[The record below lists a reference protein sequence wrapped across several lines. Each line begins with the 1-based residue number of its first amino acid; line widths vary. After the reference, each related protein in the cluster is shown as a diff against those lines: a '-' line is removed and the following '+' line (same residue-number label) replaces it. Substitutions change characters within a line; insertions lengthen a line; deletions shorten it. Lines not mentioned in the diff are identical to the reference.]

1 MTQVPPSGRA
11 LPHLDDALESAI
23 ADLLAGT
30 ADHRSSPERAM
41 NGAQDGGAERAR
53 SEANA
58 LVPIAAALHTA
69 PPLDP
74 ARRAALGALLERIA
88 ANPDD
93 DLPPGAPA
101 APPTPAADPTADPTT
116 APHRNGARPAGAA
129 AVVGLLAILA
139 LGGALWRSRGAAGGT
154 DPSAGS
160 TTPPAAAVPGAGP
173 GGAPP
178 SPADAAAAQAATLGA
193 SRPASVAGG
202 TDAGAAA
209 RATSLLGMPS
219 LGYTSAAATAT
230 ALHAARSLAVADAGP
245 NAVSQPGGLPGGA
258 ANIAAP
264 PVEAAPSEVP
274 PAATSQPKRRAT
286 AVQATP
292 VPPTTVP
299 PTTAPAPTIDVSTPA
314 GDPNHPCYALAQ
326 PNVLVARILADD
338 GAPIVDAVVT
348 LFLVG
353 QIDFASFGA
362 TDARGCVAIEQAPGR
377 YDLRAEAAGFDARWY
392 PGAVDRAA
400 ALALEVDGAAARAPV
415 DVRLPRSVA
424 APPSPTATLPAAS
437 FNATPTAA
445 EPTSAASPT
454 APPPAPATAPADA
467 DADADADDLTTI
479 DVATSDVAVRDVTTT
494 DVAAPDLAASDL
506 ATNDVAAPDRAATL
520 AGLPLDR
527 QRQLD
532 GLAEFAQ
539 DGGTVT
545 AVALDDRIVWGVV
558 GPRVLG
564 WPRDAGGG
572 STAPVAWTPV
582 LPEVP
587 EAIALDGD
595 RLVVATPGRDGAPAT
610 VWIFDIAPTGALG
623 HVAAL
628 GACDLTG
635 SGAAEV
641 MALAADD
648 TWIYAL
654 TERGLS
660 IVDAKRAAAPFEIG
674 HAAAGTAPTARAS
687 GSLTLLGDGTHAL
700 LARPSGLQVIDVRAP
715 AAPRVVFQGVPRD
728 VHAVAADGGTVAVAI
743 EAVTGRLAG
752 TGGTLRLTTL
762 DVADPTRPRAL
773 AAVALPGGTHAGG
786 TDAGGTLPDGAGSA
800 AGGSR
805 AVTALAGE
813 QAAVVDGDGRS
824 LWIID
829 LSDPAA
835 PVASGRIALSA
846 APTGAAALAMD
857 ADGTAAVALG
867 AAGIRLLADGLTA
880 PHGVVPPVAQLVLD
894 ADGRVGWGAA
904 GAVGIV
910 AVDLDSRPDAAVPG
924 GWLLGSTAATAPDG
938 SAADVHSV
946 LATANTVYALTR
958 RGGLMAFDGTD
969 PRRPTRLAPSDGRLA
984 AIDGGAL
991 PVQLAADG
999 GRLYVPDAAGTVHV
1013 IDVRRPAD
1021 PREVGQLAG
1030 VGHDDDRLVALAADG
1045 TRLYA
1050 LTTDGRTSRVHALD
1064 VGDAAAPRPLGAAA
1078 ALDQA
1083 YRRIAIWGDRLVLSG
1098 DRVAPGLGAIDRSLD
1113 PATRIEVPG
1122 LAAGA
1127 VGLIEL
1133 PGGGRRALV
1142 ADDAFLTAVDLD
1154 ALADA
1159 HGRISGRSV
1168 RLPLGRRAAGGSTD
1182 VRIVGDHVYVAR
1194 HEAGLFARPHGGG
1207 WLPQAPSAAPPG
1219 SGGPGPLTYRLYLPS
1234 VVKGHPTCVLPGR
1247 VHGVLLVDG
1256 ALASFVDQGPP
1267 SGAGG
1272 ELALARFRPGVASW
1286 LGGLGVGTRP
1296 GTGASIV
1303 LWGEQAN
1310 FVGQG
1315 ADAGALATAFPGRI
1329 VPRPGRRID
1338 LALRSAEQQLGVRAG
1353 TASAEIAG
1361 RVVLVA
1367 TVGWPEDVHTKAV
1380 TDAARLRTAGWR
1392 IEAIALGDD
1401 APIAQLAE
1409 LTGDAT
1415 GVARVAALA
1424 ELPMAMARAGQ
1435 AAWLCAR

>member
-1 MTQVPPSGRA
+1 MTQGPPSGRA
-11 LPHLDDALESAI
+11 WPQLDDALESAI

-30 ADHRSSPERAM
+30 ADHRAPERATK
-41 NGAQDGGAERAR
+41 GAAEGGASRAR
-53 SEANA
+53 SQAHV
-58 LVPIAAALHTA
+58 LVPIAAALQTA

-74 ARRAALGALLERIA
+74 SRRAALGALLERIA
-88 ANPDD
+88 ANPTE

-101 APPTPAADPTADPTT
+101 APPSPTADPTAAPT
-116 APHRNGARPAGAA
+116 AAPHRNGARPAGAA

-139 LGGALWRSRGAAGGT
+139 LGGTLWRSRGTAGGA

-160 TTPPAAAVPGAGP
+160 TTPPAAAVPGIEP
-173 GGAPP
+173 GGAAP
-178 SPADAAAAQAATLGA
+178 SPADDATARATTAGA
-193 SRPASVAGG
+193 SRPGSMTGG

-219 LGYTSAAATAT
+219 LGNSGAAATAT
-230 ALHAARSLAVADAGP
+230 ARQAARQRVADAGSK
-245 NAVSQPGGLPGGA
+245 AVGPSGVLPGGA
-258 ANIAAP
+258 SNLAAAT
-264 PVEAAPSEVP
+264 VEAAPTDVP
-274 PAATSQPKRRAT
+274 PAATPRPQRRADSDQPTRTPATT
-286 AVQATP
+286 A
-292 VPPTTVP
+292 P
-299 PTTAPAPTIDVSTPA
+299 PTTAPAPTVDTSTPA

-338 GAPIVDAVVT
+338 GAPIADAVVT

-362 TDARGCVAIEQAPGR
+362 TDTRGCVAIEQAPGR

-400 ALALEVDGAAARAPV
+400 ALALEVDGASARAPV

-467 DADADADDLTTI
+467 DADADDLTTI

-494 DVAAPDLAASDL
+494 DVAAPDLAASGL

-687 GSLTLLGDGTHAL
+687 GSLALLGDGTHAL

-800 AGGSR
+800 AGGAR

-824 LWIID
+824 LWIVD

-835 PVASGRIALSA
+835 PVASGRIPLSA

-857 ADGTAAVALG
+857 AEGTAAVALG
-867 AAGIRLLADGLTA
+867 AAGIRLLTDGLAA
-880 PHGVVPPVAQLVLD
+880 PHGIVPPVAQLVLGT
-894 ADGRVGWGAA
+894 DGRVGWGAA
-904 GAVGIV
+904 GAVGLV
-910 AVDLDSRPDAAVPG
+910 AVDLAARPDAAAPG
-924 GWLLGSTAATAPDG
+924 GRLLGSTAAAAPDG
-938 SAADVHSV
+938 LAADVHSV
-946 LATANTVYALTR
+946 LATANTVFALTR
-958 RGGLMAFDGTD
+958 RAGLMAFDGTD
-969 PRRPTRLAPSDGRLA
+969 PHRPTRLALTDGRLA
-984 AIDGGAL
+984 VIDGGSV

-1013 IDVRRPAD
+1013 VDVRRPAD
-1021 PREVGQLAG
+1021 PRVAGQLTK
-1030 VGHDDDRLVALAADG
+1030 VGRDDDRLVALAADG
-1045 TRLYA
+1045 ARLYA

-1064 VGDAAAPRPLGAAA
+1064 VGDASAPRFLGAAV
-1078 ALDQA
+1078 ALDRA
-1083 YRRIAIWGDRLVLSG
+1083 YRRVAVWGDRLVLSG
-1098 DRVAPGLGAIDRSLD
+1098 DRIAPGLGTIDRSLD
-1113 PATRIEVPG
+1113 PATRVEVPG

-1127 VGLIEL
+1127 VGLIEV

-1159 HGRISGRSV
+1159 DGRISGRSV
-1168 RLPLGRRAAGGSTD
+1168 RLPLGHRTAGGSTD
-1182 VRIVGDHVYVAR
+1182 VRIVGDRVFVAR

-1219 SGGPGPLTYRLYLPS
+1219 SGGPGPLTFRLFLPS

-1256 ALASFVDQGPP
+1256 AMASYVDRSAP
-1267 SGAGG
+1267 SGTDGAS
-1272 ELALARFRPGVASW
+1272 ALARFRPGVASW

-1296 GTGASIV
+1296 GTAASIV

-1315 ADAGALATAFPGRI
+1315 ADAGVLATAFPGRI

-1338 LALRSAEQQLGVRAG
+1338 LALKSAEQQLGVRAG
-1353 TASAEIAG
+1353 TASVEIAG

-1367 TVGWPEDVHTKAV
+1367 TVGWPDDVHTKAV
-1380 TDAARLRTAGWR
+1380 ADAARLRAAGWR

-1401 APIAQLAE
+1401 APIAQLAD

-1415 GVARVAALA
+1415 GVARVATLA
-1424 ELPMAMARAGQ
+1424 ELPMAMTRAGQ